1 MIVHYTMELVN
12 VTGQSLR
19 DRGSSSLESLFKLGL
34 DPSWAF
40 SQIHHRFL
48 NICVPI
54 KTLK

>member
-1 MIVHYTMELVN
+1 
-12 VTGQSLR
+12 
-19 DRGSSSLESLFKLGL
+19 LESLFKLEL

-40 SQIHHRFL
+40 LKIPHRFL

>member
-1 MIVHYTMELVN
+1 
-12 VTGQSLR
+12 
-19 DRGSSSLESLFKLGL
+19 LESLFKLEL

-40 SQIHHRFL
+40 SHIPHKFL

>member
-1 MIVHYTMELVN
+1 VVWVQNNSME
-12 VTGQSLR
+12 SW
-19 DRGSSSLESLFKLGL
+19 SKLGL

-40 SQIHHRFL
+40 LQISHKFL

>member
-1 MIVHYTMELVN
+1 
-12 VTGQSLR
+12 
-19 DRGSSSLESLFKLGL
+19 LFKLRL

-40 SQIHHRFL
+40 LQIPHRSL